1 MKETILRALFLW
13 FTLFILLQPIFS
25 YIDSL
30 LDVQVKANTSYL
42 AQKAATEG
50 MVTSS
55 LKNEVINNLERLGF
69 SADEIQITSSTATI
83 QERKTR
89 IDVYIRAP
97 RINLFPYTFGKV
109 AQPKEYYGH
118 SSIMSEY
125 LN

>member
-13 FTLFILLQPIFS
+13 FVLFIILQPIFS

-55 LKNEVINNLERLGF
+55 IKNEVINNLKRLGF
-69 SADEIQITSSTATI
+69 SAAEIEITSSTTTV
-83 QERKTR
+83 QDRGSR
-89 IDVYIRAP
+89 LDVYIRAP
-97 RINLFPYTFGKV
+97 RINLFPYSFGSV
-109 AQPKEYYGH
+109 TQPKDYYGH

>member
-13 FTLFILLQPIFS
+13 FVLFIILQPIFS

-55 LKNEVINNLERLGF
+55 IKNEVINNLKRLGF
-69 SADEIQITSSTATI
+69 SAAEIEITSSTTTV
-83 QERKTR
+83 QDRGSR
-89 IDVYIRAP
+89 LDVYIRAP
-97 RINLFPYTFGKV
+97 ALTYFPILLVQSLSQKI
-109 AQPKEYYGH
+109 
-118 SSIMSEY
+118 IMDTVQ
-125 LN
+125 